1 MRTMKTITIEDLQE
15 NFDSYLDKVETGESF
30 LIHSDHGDAMLVP
43 YSETI
48 EELDDLIR
56 IHTDHEEGC

>member
-1 MRTMKTITIEDLQE
+1 MKTITIEDLQE
-15 NFDSYLDKVETGESF
+15 NFDSYLDKVEIGESF
-30 LIHSDHGDAMLVP
+30 LIHSEHGDAMLVP

>member
-1 MRTMKTITIEDLQE
+1 MKTITIEDLQE
-15 NFDSYLDKVETGESF
+15 NFDSYLDKVETGVSF
-30 LIHSDHGDAMLVP
+30 LIHSEHGDAMLVP